1 MKHLSDYTRA
11 LCLAGIA
18 TAATAGTGTG
28 ALQFIA
34 PTTYVD
40 GSALP
45 LSDIAQYDVDCG
57 FKAKGAT
64 TYTACVNVS
73 PTFLSATG
81 TTGAV
86 TFTLP
91 PSGGDACFK
100 LRTVTIGG
108 AVSAWTDAKCKTFAA
123 VAPNAPSG
131 LTVTVTVSVAP

>member
-1 MKHLSDYTRA
+1 VKHLSDYTRA

-57 FKAKGAT
+57 FKAKGASYIQRRAST
-64 TYTACVNVS
+64 CRRRS
-73 PTFLSATG
+73 CQ
-81 TTGAV
+81 
-86 TFTLP
+86 P
-91 PSGGDACFK
+91 PE
-100 LRTVTIGG
+100 LR
-108 AVSAWTDAKCKTFAA
+108 AR
-123 VAPNAPSG
+123 
-131 LTVTVTVSVAP
+131 